1 VLFRSHQNKNIDIKF
16 SNLCQNVINNNYI
29 LNKLSTQEQLQSK
42 FIISI
47 EGNDVATNLKWIL
60 YSNSV
65 VIMPKPTICSWIM
78 EDKLI
83 SGTHYIEI
91 KSDYSDL
98 EEKYKWC
105 LNNLEECK
113 KINEKTPVTFNFISS
128 WFVYGE
134 TNLPAKEEYFCSPIG
149 FYSITKKAA
158 EDLLI
163 SFCKT
168 YGVKYRIIR
177 LCNVLGK
184 GDKSSSSKKNALSY
198 MIELLKKNEDVYL
211 YDNGKQSRDV
221 MHIKD
226 VCTAIKL
233 ISDKGTINEIYNVGS
248 GHPTETSAII
258 ELAKKYLN
266 SSSQIKFK
274 DITEFTNIVQV
285 KNFWMNTAKLNRLG
299 FKQTIPLEETI
310 RELCIN

>member
-1 VLFRSHQNKNIDIKF
+1 MISVYGASGFIGSKFCDLYPNLTIKQLREERKPRTKNILYFI
-16 SNLCQNVINNNYI
+16 STTNNYNI
-29 LNKLSTQEQLQSK
+29 HTNITL
-42 FIISI
+42 
-47 EGNDVATNLKWIL
+47 DVDTNLRIL
-60 YSNSV
+60 CEVLDYCRDN
-65 VIMPKPTICSWIM
+65 
-78 EDKLI
+78 
-83 SGTHYIEI
+83 EI
-91 KSDYSDL
+91 
-98 EEKYKWC
+98 
-105 LNNLEECK
+105 
-113 KINEKTPVTFNFISS
+113 TFNFISS

-226 VCTAIKL
+226 V
-233 ISDKGTINEIYNVGS
+233 
-248 GHPTETSAII
+248 
-258 ELAKKYLN
+258 
-266 SSSQIKFK
+266 
-274 DITEFTNIVQV
+274 
-285 KNFWMNTAKLNRLG
+285 
-299 FKQTIPLEETI
+299 
-310 RELCIN
+310 